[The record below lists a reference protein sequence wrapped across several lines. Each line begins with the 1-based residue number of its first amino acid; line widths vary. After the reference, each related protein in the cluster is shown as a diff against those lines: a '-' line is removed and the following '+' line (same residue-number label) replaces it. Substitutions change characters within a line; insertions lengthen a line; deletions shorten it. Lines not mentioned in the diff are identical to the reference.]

1 MTDDEAIIIM
11 VDSNLQREQI
21 LPSEKAFAYKL
32 KLDVM
37 KRQGK
42 RTDLTSEP
50 VAWKLKEIRQKGNA
64 LLLVRLSLC
73 RYIFFY
79 LDVNIF

>member
-1 MTDDEAIIIM
+1 MRTSSSLFYQRKRESEGTEGNSGDICARRVTAWAVIPFMGM
-11 VDSNLQREQI
+11 VFRHI
-21 LPSEKAFAYKL
+21 
-32 KLDVM
+32 
-37 KRQGK
+37 
-42 RTDLTSEP
+42 
-50 VAWKLKEIRQKGNA
+50 EIRQKGNA